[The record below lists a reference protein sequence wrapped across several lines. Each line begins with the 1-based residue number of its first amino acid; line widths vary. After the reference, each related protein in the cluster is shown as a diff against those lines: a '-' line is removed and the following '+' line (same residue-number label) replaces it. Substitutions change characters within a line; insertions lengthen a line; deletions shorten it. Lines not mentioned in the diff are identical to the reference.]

1 VKGTFIVAAVLAA
14 AFAVTRPAAAAPC
27 APRAATS
34 AYEGSVRAATNSGRD
49 VWGDELLAARNGPTL
64 AAANRFLAPL
74 LYATQRGRR
83 PLTSSGVYYLAFSY
97 PRYEDSGIAYGL
109 HVADGSEIITRRVG
123 GPHLTILVGG
133 ERYGSCIERLVP
145 ARRAEGWLPIL
156 QTGYTDGSGNRYHQ
170 ESFVGHVANAGS
182 IVSFVQLT
190 VDATR
195 ARRPALV
202 RFRAS
207 RSGHS
212 SQGDRL
218 VTSGGTRLIVSAGG
232 RFTGR
237 GFSFTVPVGQTATFY
252 AEWFHRASNVP
263 KAHADAAQ
271 YIVARTAIEQYWEKR
286 LAAGATFSVPE
297 EHVMDAE
304 RALLVQQL
312 THGWHYSLGNPY
324 EELSMAEA
332 IDTAE
337 VMAGYGFDDD
347 ARLILRTA
355 LERLN
360 RPLRLNAWRAG
371 ERLLGGAVYWQ
382 LFHDREFLDRE
393 AHGLATVIAKLEQRQ
408 LPSGRFRTERL
419 SSDVPDLV
427 DSVPAQMVAWQGLLA
442 MSRAWS
448 VTGHKRLA
456 AKARG
461 VALRLEPALRKAV
474 RRSLVR
480 LPGGSLFMPAGL
492 SGKARAK
499 PWPRITAT
507 RDGSYWN
514 LVMPYAFASG
524 FFPAGG
530 RDASGLLTYLD
541 THGSRLLGVARA
553 DAHITYGYYVVGDGL
568 GPAYQLGL
576 SRFLADNDRPDQ
588 LALSLYGLLA
598 VGMTA
603 NTFVSGEAVSVIPVE
618 GRYYRSMYM
627 PPNLGANSSYLE
639 TLHLMLVHERRGR
652 RGAPTGLDL
661 AFATPRAWLRN
672 GETIEVADAP
682 TSFGR
687 VSFTIERTGSVVRIH
702 VVPPPRATSVRLRL
716 RLPFGERIVSVR
728 GAEFDAKGATI
739 DLSSLR
745 RATDL
750 VAVIR

>member
-1 VKGTFIVAAVLAA
+1 MRGTIIVAAVLVT
-14 AFAVTRPAAAAPC
+14 AFAVTRPAAAATC

-49 VWGDELLAARNGPTL
+49 VWGDELLAARNGPTF

-133 ERYGSCIERLVP
+133 ERYGSCLERLQP
-145 ARRAEGWLPIL
+145 AKRAEGWLPIL
-156 QTGYTDGSGNRYHQ
+156 QTGYTDAGGVRYHQ
-170 ESFVGHVANAGS
+170 ESFVGHVANARS

-190 VDATR
+190 VDTTR
-195 ARRPALV
+195 AKRPAV
-202 RFRAS
+202 IRFRAS

-237 GFSFTVPVGQTATFY
+237 GFAFTIPVGQTATFY

-263 KAHADAAQ
+263 RAHADAAQ
-271 YIVARTAIEQYWEKR
+271 YVVARTAIQQYWEKR

-347 ARLILRTA
+347 ARLILRAA

-393 AHGLATVIAKLEQRQ
+393 AHGLATVLAKLKARQ
-408 LPSGRFRTERL
+408 QPNGRFRTERL

-427 DSVPAQMVAWQGLLA
+427 DSVPAQVVAWQGLLA

-456 AKARG
+456 AKARD
-461 VALRLEPALRKAV
+461 VALRLEPALRRAV
-474 RRSLVR
+474 RRALVR
-480 LPGGSLFMPAGL
+480 LPGGSVFVPAAL
-492 SGKARAK
+492 SAKGK
-499 PWPRITAT
+499 PWSRITAT

-514 LVMPYAFASG
+514 LVMPYVFASG

-530 RDASGLLTYLD
+530 RDARGLMTYLD

-588 LALSLYGLLA
+588 LVLSLYGMLA

-618 GRYYRSMYM
+618 GRFYRSMYM

-639 TLHLMLVHERRGR
+639 TLRLMLVHERRGR

-661 AFATPRAWLRN
+661 AFGTPRSWLRN
-672 GETIEVADAP
+672 GQTIEVDRAP

-687 VSFTIERTGSVVRIH
+687 LSFTIARTGSVVRIH
-702 VVPPPRATSVRLRL
+702 VEPPARATSVRLRL
-716 RLPFGERIVSVR
+716 RLPFGERIASVR
-728 GAEFDAKGATI
+728 GAEFDANGATI